1 MLSYIIH
8 DICYHKYMHVLS
20 YMYVIIYMLCILY
33 YLYLYISP
41 ENSPAWQLC
50 SRLREPVQIKTKG

>member
-1 MLSYIIH
+1 MIYVITNT
-8 DICYHKYMHVLS
+8 MHVLS